1 MLYSII
7 PPILIIISLA
17 GIIVFLMKKSD
28 KVSRLS
34 LEEIIREEEE
44 RKIMMEDAGFFQKI
58 GLKVRGVKGDDFK
71 HAILALLEK
80 ITRKSRVVFLKLESK
95 FGNWSVNIREK
106 RKART
111 GKKMLAGNSGK
122 GGSIFQKIKGYKPE
136 WRPSWPEKKEE
147 AGTEMKKP
155 AFEKSALHKI
165 KEEPAS
171 IRPPRFGKAG
181 GDASSTRD
189 GEKII
194 KPIISEKVVR
204 PHRAEMKDR
213 LEELLIERIAA
224 NPKDLEAYER
234 LGQYY
239 MEIKGYS
246 DAKECFKQVIKLDPG
261 NRNAKYRLNRLET
274 LLAQ

>member
-7 PPILIIISLA
+7 PPILIVASLVAII
-17 GIIVFLMKKSD
+17 IFLVKKLD
-28 KVSRLS
+28 KVSQLS
-34 LEEIIREEEE
+34 IEEIVREEEE

-58 GLKVRGVKGDDFK
+58 SLKIKNIKWDDFK
-71 HAILALLEK
+71 HGLLGMLEK

-95 FGNWSVNIREK
+95 FGGWSENIREK

-111 GKKMLAGNSGK
+111 ERKMQVQNAGKKEN
-122 GGSIFQKIKGYKPE
+122 IFQKIREYKPE
-136 WRPSWPEKKEE
+136 RKMAQLESKEE
-147 AGTEMKKP
+147 IEIKKP
-155 AFEKSALHKI
+155 AFERRAFKKT
-165 KEEPAS
+165 EDDPARNAS
-171 IRPPRFGKAG
+171 HSDAG
-181 GDASSTRD
+181 

-194 KPIISEKVVR
+194 KPIISEKMVR
-204 PHRAEMKDR
+204 PRKAEMKDR

-239 MEIKGYS
+239 IEIKGYA

-261 NRNAKYRLNRLET
+261 NRNAKYRLKRLES
-274 LLAQ
+274 LLTQ

>member
-7 PPILIIISLA
+7 PPILIVISLA

-34 LEEIIREEEE
+34 IEEIIREEEE

-58 GLKVRGVKGDDFK
+58 TLKIKGAKRDDFK
-71 HAILALLEK
+71 HVILALLEK

-95 FGNWSVNIREK
+95 FGGWSANIREK

-111 GKKMLAGNSGK
+111 EKRMLAENPGK
-122 GGSIFQKIKGYKPE
+122 GESTIQKLKEYKPE
-136 WRPSWPEKKEE
+136 RKPAWPEKKEE
-147 AGTEMKKP
+147 AEIEMKK
-155 AFEKSALHKI
+155 AVFEKSAPNKI
-165 KEEPAS
+165 EE
-171 IRPPRFGKAG
+171 
-181 GDASSTRD
+181 
-189 GEKII
+189 EKII
-194 KPIISEKVVR
+194 KPIISEKVAR
-204 PHRAEMKDR
+204 PHKAEMKDR

-224 NPKDLEAYER
+224 NPRDLEAYER

-239 MEIKGYS
+239 MEIKSYA

-261 NRNAKYRLNRLET
+261 NRNAKYRLKRLES
-274 LLAQ
+274 LL

>member
-7 PPILIIISLA
+7 PPILIVISLA

-34 LEEIIREEEE
+34 IEEIIREEEE

-58 GLKVRGVKGDDFK
+58 TLKIKGAKRDDFK
-71 HAILALLEK
+71 HVILALLEK

-95 FGNWSVNIREK
+95 FGGWSANIREK

-111 GKKMLAGNSGK
+111 EKQMLVENSRK
-122 GGSIFQKIKGYKPE
+122 DESTIQKLKEYKL
-136 WRPSWPEKKEE
+136 EKKEE
-147 AGTEMKKP
+147 AEIEMKKP
-155 AFEKSALHKI
+155 AFEKSALNKI
-165 KEEPAS
+165 EE
-171 IRPPRFGKAG
+171 
-181 GDASSTRD
+181 
-189 GEKII
+189 EKII
-194 KPIISEKVVR
+194 KPIISEKVAR
-204 PHRAEMKDR
+204 PHKAEMRDR

-239 MEIKGYS
+239 MEIKSYT

-261 NRNAKYRLNRLET
+261 NRNAKYRLKRLET